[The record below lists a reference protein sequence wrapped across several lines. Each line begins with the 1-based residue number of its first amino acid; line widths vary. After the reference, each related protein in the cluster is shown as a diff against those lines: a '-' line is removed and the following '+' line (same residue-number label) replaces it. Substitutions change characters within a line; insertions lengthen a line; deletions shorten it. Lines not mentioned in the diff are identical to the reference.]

1 MTRDSTDWKQR
12 ESKQEAGKAVIPQ
25 SPLPV
30 IYFLLQG
37 SKAFKV

>member
-1 MTRDSTDWKQR
+1 MTSGSTDWKQR
-12 ESKQEAGKAVIPQ
+12 ESKQETGKAIIPQ

-30 IYFLLQG
+30 VYFLLQG

>member
-1 MTRDSTDWKQR
+1 MTRGSTDWKQR
-12 ESKQEAGKAVIPQ
+12 ESKQETGKVISQ

-30 IYFLLQG
+30 VYFLLQG